1 MWPTALSGIRL
12 GCCCCSAHDQSG
24 LLHCLGSA
32 THYFGLTNILFLLQ
46 SVHLERLALYHDSDR
61 LPWEIDKRWED
72 ISPHEWIEVC
82 LI

>member
-1 MWPTALSGIRL
+1 MVKVGFYIV
-12 GCCCCSAHDQSG
+12 SAVQ
-24 LLHCLGSA
+24 LIIFC
-32 THYFGLTNILFLLQ
+32 LTNILFLLQ

-72 ISPHEWIEVC
+72 ISPREWIEVF